1 MTEIEDTL
9 PPAIET
15 FVLRWGDLGGQWGV
29 NRSVAQIHALLYAS
43 DEPLTA
49 ERIAARL
56 GIARSNVST
65 SLREL
70 VGWRLVQRVP
80 VRGDR
85 RDHYVAITDLW
96 EMVRRIA
103 AGRKERELDPA
114 AEALEDCLARAE
126 ADPRVSAASLERLR
140 DMHGFVE
147 QASRWHDRLLGLPLE
162 RVATLMNAG
171 DRIAGAVSPA
181 RRRARAP
188 AGRSGDPGRRS

>member
-1 MTEIEDTL
+1 MTRL

-49 ERIAARL
+49 ERIAAHL
-56 GIARSNVST
+56 GMARSNVSN
-65 SLREL
+65 SIKEL
-70 VGWRLVQRVP
+70 LGWRLVQRVP
-80 VRGDR
+80 VLGDR
-85 RDHYVAITDLW
+85 RDHYVALVDLW

-114 AEALEDCLARAE
+114 ADALRDCLAQAE
-126 ADPRVSAASLERLR
+126 ADPRVSDASVERLR

-147 QASRWHDRLLGLPLE
+147 QVGRWHDRLLELPLA
-162 RVATLMNAG
+162 RVATIMNAG
-171 DRIAGAVSPA
+171 DRIAGAL
-181 RRRARAP
+181 
-188 AGRSGDPGRRS
+188 PGRRKARSAKDIDDKGDTP